1 MTFIL
6 MVYDLQQTQ
15 YFLKKK
21 IDMDRRSEL
30 TQLSGQIINGIMSAD
45 SSIFSKILI
54 GAFKKN
60 VAVIAVEIAD
70 KMIRKID
77 EIDDKQI
84 KEKE

>member
-15 YFLKKK
+15 HFLKKK

-45 SSIFSKILI
+45 SSIFSKILM
-54 GAFKKN
+54 GVFN
-60 VAVIAVEIAD
+60 Y
-70 KMIRKID
+70 
-77 EIDDKQI
+77 
-84 KEKE
+84 

>member
-1 MTFIL
+1 
-6 MVYDLQQTQ
+6 
-15 YFLKKK
+15 
-21 IDMDRRSEL
+21 MDRRSEL

-60 VAVIAVEIAD
+60 VAVVAVEIAD

-77 EIDDKQI
+77 EIDGKQI
-84 KEKE
+84 NEKK

>member
-1 MTFIL
+1 
-6 MVYDLQQTQ
+6 MVYDFQQAQ

-60 VAVIAVEIAD
+60 VAVD
-70 KMIRKID
+70 RR
-77 EIDDKQI
+77 
-84 KEKE
+84 